1 MQNPIKNTR
10 IYDLNDDFEAV
21 RFAPGWGG
29 SGPKT
34 RNNDTKGTT
43 PRGASTNYEFH
54 RQRTVQKAKS
64 KIRRLIKRYSLFRF
78 ATLTFAENVQSV
90 KVADAEF
97 RKFQKRLHRRI
108 PEFKYVAVR
117 ELQARGAVHYHL
129 AINSYVKHQLLDEIW
144 GQGFVWIEK
153 KRGNRDKL
161 SNYLCK
167 YITKYAGDER
177 LKGSHIYLCSQ
188 GLELPYQDE
197 YFYTIT
203 DMMQHLTAAYGEKM
217 KSKQVLF
224 FEGAQIVWVG

>member
-10 IYDLNDDFEAV
+10 IYDLNNDFEAI
-21 RFAPGWGG
+21 RYAPGWGG
-29 SGPKT
+29 SGKKTSNKETPK
-34 RNNDTKGTT
+34 
-43 PRGASTNYEFH
+43 GASPNYQRH
-54 RQRTVQKAKS
+54 RERTLQKAKS
-64 KIRRLIKRYSLFRF
+64 KIRRLIKCYSLFRF
-78 ATLTFAENVQSV
+78 ATLTFADNVQSV
-90 KVADAEF
+90 KIADAEF

-117 ELQARGAVHYHL
+117 ELQERGAVHYHL
-129 AINSYVKHQLLDEIW
+129 AINSYVQQQLLGEIW

-188 GLELPYQDE
+188 GLQLPFQDE

-203 DMMQHLTAAYGEKM
+203 EMMQHLAAVYGDKM

-224 FEGAQIVWVG
+224 FDEAQIVWVG